1 MYQLLINIK
10 KTMDKRISEVSV
22 RYNIED
28 KQGFKENNEGTIVI
42 YGDTQYEI
50 YKNTIEWLFTQAVM
64 KGDKLTQLE
73 IISIKN
79 IDKE

>member
-1 MYQLLINIK
+1 
-10 KTMDKRISEVSV
+10 MDKRISEVSV
-22 RYNIED
+22 RYTIED
-28 KQGFKENNEGTIVI
+28 KQGFKENNDGTIVI

-73 IISIKN
+73 IINIKN
-79 IDKE
+79 IDNV